1 MLPRVFLSAL
11 AIAMSAGVSA
21 AQGNPAMA
29 ALRDSIEK
37 TAPAVGTAAPEF
49 TALSVGATVASVKPV
64 KLSDYKGKVVVLA
77 FYPADKSSGC
87 TAQLTKFRDEHATI
101 FGSDVVLLPLST
113 DSVAMHA
120 NWSSEMKFP
129 FPLLVDS
136 AQTVSKLYASAIPG
150 RATDSRTV
158 WVIGKDG
165 KILYRNMR
173 FQALSADA
181 YTELASE
188 VAKAKHH

>member
-1 MLPRVFLSAL
+1 MKNYLVGALIIASASV
-11 AIAMSAGVSA
+11 AK

-29 ALRDSIEK
+29 ALRDSVEK
-37 TAPAVGTAAPEF
+37 TAPTVGTMAPQF
-49 TALSVGATVASVKPV
+49 TAVSVGATVASAKPV

-120 NWSSEMKFP
+120 TWSSEMKFP

-136 AQTVSKLYASAIPG
+136 AQAVSKLYGSAIPG

-165 KILYRNMR
+165 TILYRNMR
-173 FQALSADA
+173 FQALNETA
-181 YTELASE
+181 YTELAAE